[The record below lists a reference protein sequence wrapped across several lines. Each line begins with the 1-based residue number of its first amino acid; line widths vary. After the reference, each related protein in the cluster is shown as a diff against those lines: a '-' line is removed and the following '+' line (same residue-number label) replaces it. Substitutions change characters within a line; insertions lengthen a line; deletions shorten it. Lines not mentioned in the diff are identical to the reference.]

1 MEYPMNRSP
10 AAVTGLIICVLL
22 GLLDLI
28 GLVGLGMDPGPPVG
42 IVLGGAALGVVT
54 LGAVMP
60 AWRGS
65 RGGLLTIIGSRAIS
79 ALLSVPVFFV
89 DEAPGWAR
97 IATAIAITATVIGIG
112 LLVAARHQ
120 PAMGVTQ

>member
-1 MEYPMNRSP
+1 
-10 AAVTGLIICVLL
+10 
-22 GLLDLI
+22 
-28 GLVGLGMDPGPPVG
+28 
-42 IVLGGAALGVVT
+42 
-54 LGAVMP
+54 MP